1 MLQIKE
7 GQQPEELKI
16 TQLGNKRVQQ
26 RLKGAAAAQDC
37 AEENAAFQIQES
49 EEGGQPTSVTTCYT
63 LFLYVFSTNQW

>member
-1 MLQIKE
+1 MLQIMD
-7 GQQPEELKI
+7 GQQLEEHKN

-49 EEGGQPTSVTTCYT
+49 EEGGHLTSVT
-63 LFLYVFSTNQW
+63 